1 MECLATLRT
10 GTTGDVRPCEV
21 CWAPLFG
28 TQGARI
34 FAAPEGYVPPG
45 PGRVVMLRP
54 PVAADVVN
62 ALLLSGYAILVDRRQ
77 RDRR

>member
-10 GTTGDVRPCEV
+10 GTTGDVRPCDV
-21 CWAPLFG
+21 CAAPLFG
-28 TQGARI
+28 SDGARV
-34 FAAPEGYVPPG
+34 FASPDGYVPPG

-54 PVAADVVN
+54 PVADEIVSG
-62 ALLLSGYAILVDRRQ
+62 LLLAGYAILVDRRQ